1 MMQTY
6 GTRMRSQLD
15 GPRMLIGA
23 VCVCILV
30 VILIAGLWPFR
41 TQENDVAWLRG
52 ENGIRFGHRGIVV
65 SARPFRR
72 DMPGGPCTL
81 EIYLR
86 PARASGSG
94 TIVAVDDNPDPK
106 YVFALRQFDASL
118 AVQRPALDARGNLAR
133 QWWRTGSVFEEG
145 RSVVLTITSVQGR
158 TTLYLDGVPASFSSD
173 FGLSD
178 ADLTGKMI
186 LGNSALQD
194 SWHGDILGLAIY
206 DAALTASEIDE
217 HASRWSRGQ
226 APTMNS
232 DHPPSVL
239 YKFDEHSGNIVHDQG
254 AVGNSLLIQPR
265 YFILHPAF
273 LEPVWKPFR
282 SRWDGWMTRSYWS
295 DMAVNIA
302 GFVPFGFFFALCF
315 LLTPSIAR
323 PRLTAI
329 LLGFAISLVIETLQY
344 FLPTRDSSM
353 TDLLNNTIGTALGV
367 VLCPQVLVQRLKAR
381 RFAASAANPIG
392 NGAVGAT
399 QPSRTGNGRVH

>member
-6 GTRMRSQLD
+6 GTRMRSELD
-15 GPRMLIGA
+15 GPRLLTGA

-41 TQENDVAWLRG
+41 PQKNDVAWLQG

-65 SARPFRR
+65 STRPLRE
-72 DMPGGPCTL
+72 DIPGGPCTL

-94 TIVAVDDNPDPK
+94 TIVAVDDNSDPK

-118 AVQRPALDARGNLAR
+118 AVQRPALDARGNLVR
-133 QWWRTGSVFEEG
+133 QWWRTGGVFEKN
-145 RSVVLTITSVQGR
+145 RSVVLTITSVQRR
-158 TTLYLDGVPASFSSD
+158 TTLYVDGVPASVSSD

-178 ADLTGKMI
+178 ADLTGGMI

-206 DAALTASEIDE
+206 DIALSPPEVDE
-217 HASRWSRGQ
+217 HASRWLRGQ

-353 TDLLNNTIGTALGV
+353 TDLLNNTIGAALGV
-367 VLCPQVLVQRLKAR
+367 ALCRPALAQKLRAEH
-381 RFAASAANPIG
+381 FAAAEVDPIG
-392 NGAVGAT
+392 NGAASAT
-399 QPSRTGNGRVH
+399 QPSRMGNGRVH